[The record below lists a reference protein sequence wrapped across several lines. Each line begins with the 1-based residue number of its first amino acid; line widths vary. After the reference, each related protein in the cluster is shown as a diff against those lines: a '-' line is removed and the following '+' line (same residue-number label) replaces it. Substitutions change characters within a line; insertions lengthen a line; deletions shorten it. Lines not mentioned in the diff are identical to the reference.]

1 MNNFTPAPKQRGAVL
16 IVALIMLLLLT
27 IIGLSSMRDT
37 SLQENMA
44 GNMRDSNLAL
54 QASEAALRQGEE
66 EVVSRFMA
74 GTLSEFQPKVEDAPV
89 VSYNDFHKDSP
100 APGEEPTYKVVL
112 LANIRTSTEAGA
124 PIEDEGALV
133 RIESDG
139 YGINTHTKN
148 NIEKPSSHVQLRSTF
163 LVEQ

>member
-1 MNNFTPAPKQRGAVL
+1 MTSNFSIPQAERGAVL

-27 IIGLSSMRDT
+27 VIGLSSMRGT

-54 QASEAALRQGEE
+54 QASEAALRKGEE
-66 EVVSRFMA
+66 KVTAHFIA
-74 GTLSEFQPKVEDAPV
+74 GTLS
-89 VSYNDFHKDSP
+89 SLKDSSAGSTP
-100 APGEEPTYKVVL
+100 ASYTNFPSTNKDPEYRIIL

-133 RIESDG
+133 RVESNG
-139 YGINTHTKN
+139 FGINTN
-148 NIEKPSSHVQLRSTF
+148 SDNKPSSSVQLRSTF

>member
-1 MNNFTPAPKQRGAVL
+1 MNNFPAVSQQRGAVL

-27 IIGLSSMRDT
+27 IIGLSSMRGT

-54 QASEAALRQGEE
+54 QASEAALRKGEE
-66 EVVSRFMA
+66 EVTTRFIA
-74 GTLSEFQPKVEDAPV
+74 GTLSELKTNSEDAPKK
-89 VSYNDFHKDSP
+89 SYTDFPDTSK
-100 APGEEPTYKVVL
+100 EPTYKIVL

-133 RIESDG
+133 RVESDG
-139 YGINTHTKN
+139 FGINTN
-148 NIEKPSSHVQLRSTF
+148 SDDEPSSSVQLRSTF